1 MIRLRT
7 PFPWIFP
14 LLFSLISVNAIAQER
29 SKIDLKEDSKWI
41 PEIIQRLDYFIDTT
55 NALDIKKVSSPAFQ
69 EKFKPISDPHIV
81 YENITDFIWIRMTVA
96 NHQQNDHYSWYF
108 ESWGYDL
115 DEIIF
120 YSPQE
125 NKGYFPMKAGYDYP
139 FGDRD
144 ILHKNFNYFLNIR
157 PGETKTYYIKIRRSY
172 PLTFSFHLRTNDEF
186 ISHSLNEYFFLGLYY
201 GILLLILTLHLY
213 LVVKLKKNLY
223 LFSSILILSSIWF
236 SLGRDGLGFQYLWP
250 SVPGINTITNFS
262 SLTELFVII
271 STLLFSY
278 FFVQKYKKNPKLKS
292 LTLAAIA
299 IMVGMFLNQNYGLVM
314 DAIPYM
320 IISFLILL
328 VPFTIGLRSLLSIG
342 RFSLSYTLAY
352 VCLFL
357 IIAHSYTRAF
367 ALFSDPILNWYFVH
381 PVIIVEMVLF
391 SLSILNQIKYLQ
403 EEYKKANLEKTTALE
418 EKNRVTYEMNN
429 KLHQKVKERTEEIEN
444 MAADLAQKNVVL
456 QTTNLKLEELNTQ
469 ISNINRYLKENN
481 DKLRNN
487 VEEITKDMALMKGFE
502 FEDFKKVFPDKETC
516 LKFLSEL
523 KWQQKFICKKCG
535 YNKSTESRNHGRRCK
550 NCNYYESPTADTL
563 FHKLKFPIEKAFY
576 ILYLSNRK
584 DVELTLN
591 ELSEIL
597 DLRRE
602 TCWAFKNKIAQ
613 AMEKVGH
620 NKELSGWETLA
631 LVHLE

>member
-1 MIRLRT
+1 MIVL
-7 PFPWIFP
+7 F
-14 LLFSLISVNAIAQER
+14 LFSLVSALKAEEHSVIHLQ
-29 SKIDLKEDSKWI
+29 KDVKWI
-41 PEIIQRLDYFIDTT
+41 PEIIQNLDYFIDTT
-55 NALDIKKVSSPAFQ
+55 NSLGIEQVASLEFQ
-69 EKFKPISDPHIV
+69 EKFSHITDPHVV
-81 YENITDFIWIRMTVA
+81 YGHLNDFLWIRMTVA
-96 NHQQNDHYSWYF
+96 NQQQNDHYGWYF

-115 DEIIF
+115 DEITF
-120 YSPQE
+120 FSPQGE
-125 NKGYFPMKAGYDYP
+125 SGYFPMKAGYDYP
-139 FGDRD
+139 FDDRD

-157 PGETKTYYIKIRRSY
+157 PGETKTYFIKIRRSY
-172 PLTFSFHLRTNDEF
+172 PLTFSFHLRTNDNF

-201 GILLLILTLHLY
+201 GILVLILTLHVY
-213 LVVKLKKNLY
+213 LVIKLKENLY
-223 LFSSILILSSIWF
+223 LFSSILIVSSIWF

-250 SVPGINTITNFS
+250 SVPWINTITNFS
-262 SLTELFVII
+262 SLTELIVII

-278 FFVQKYKKNPKLKS
+278 FFVQKYKKTPILKP
-292 LTLAAIA
+292 LTVAAIA
-299 IMVGMFLNQNYGLVM
+299 IMMGMFLNQNYGMVM

-320 IISFLILL
+320 VISFLILL

-357 IIAHSYTRAF
+357 IIFHSYTRAF
-367 ALFSDPILNWYFVH
+367 ALFNDPILNWYFVH
-381 PVIIVEMVLF
+381 PVIIIEMVLF

-403 EEYKKANLEKTTALE
+403 EEYKKANIEKTTALE

-429 KLHQKVKERTEEIEN
+429 RLHQKVKERTEEIEN
-444 MAADLAQKNVVL
+444 MATALAQKNVVL
-456 QTTNLKLEELNTQ
+456 QTTNLKLEELNAQ

-481 DKLRNN
+481 DKLRSN
-487 VEEITKDMALMKGFE
+487 VEEITKDMALMRGFD
-502 FEDFKKVFPDKETC
+502 FEDFKKVFPNKEAC

-523 KWQQKFICKKCG
+523 KWQQKFVCKKCG
-535 YNKSTESRNHGRRCK
+535 YNKSNEDNNHGRRCK
-550 NCNYYESPTADTL
+550 NCNYYESPTAETL

-620 NKELSGWETLA
+620 NKDLSGWETLA
-631 LVHLE
+631 LVYLE